1 MQRFRQ
7 TVPGFGSNLTRRLIR
22 QRHDQE
28 RTTET
33 VENISALGELAMSR
47 ILIVDDDP
55 TIRSAVCTWLEDKS
69 FEVVVKDGAESGL
82 DAIGNNT
89 FDLMIIDIFMPHM
102 SGFEAVRVFHQRAP
116 TVPLIAFSGYVFA
129 NDHSPAPDFL
139 SVALELG
146 AARCLRKPFTS
157 TTLPTVIE
165 TCLSE
170 ARAHRKHL
178 GRHP

>member
-1 MQRFRQ
+1 
-7 TVPGFGSNLTRRLIR
+7 
-22 QRHDQE
+22 
-28 RTTET
+28 
-33 VENISALGELAMSR
+33 MSR

-55 TIRSAVCTWLEDKS
+55 TIRSAIRAWLEEKS
-69 FEVVVKDGAESGL
+69 FEVVVTDGAESGL
-82 DAIGNNT
+82 NAIANNT

-116 TVPLIAFSGYVFA
+116 MVPLIAISGYVFA
-129 NDHSPAPDFL
+129 DNHSPAPDFL
-139 SVALELG
+139 SMALELG
-146 AARCLRKPFTS
+146 AARCLRKPFTQ
-157 TTLPTVIE
+157 TTLLTEIY